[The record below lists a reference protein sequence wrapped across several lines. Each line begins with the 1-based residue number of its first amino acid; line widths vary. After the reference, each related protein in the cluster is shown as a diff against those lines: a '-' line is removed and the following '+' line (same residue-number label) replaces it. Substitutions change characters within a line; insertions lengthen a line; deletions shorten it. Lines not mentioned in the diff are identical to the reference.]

1 MNFRPATCPNCGG
14 NLQLPDDRATVN
26 CMYCGTSIVVREA
39 VQAAAAGNVGNWLK
53 LADTAVASGNF
64 QEAFDYYTRVLEVD
78 ASHSESWYGKGR
90 AAGSLSSPQQFR
102 ITEML
107 ACFRAALEHAPEGER
122 REVMSKNAATAAS
135 GLADRAYRAS
145 YQQIC
150 AHAAY
155 DAAWAAHLEQSRAV
169 IGALEFAHGLDV
181 ETRAPIDQIVR
192 ISKHLREGVTFHV
205 PGQLDYRNQ
214 PLTRRREVAGEYL
227 AWLKK
232 LEAFYGPKLRA
243 MTAASTETHAPA
255 FEQYETKAVR
265 SMSLRLGVGV
275 FFMPYVFAWFTLR
288 QGYSRLARGLS
299 FGWLALVVIT
309 NLSNLAGAP
318 AADAP
323 RPPAAAQTVTTPSPT
338 PAPMRPA
345 RR

>member
-26 CMYCGTSIVVREA
+26 CMYCGTSIIVREA
-39 VQAAAAGNVGNWLK
+39 VQATAASNVGNWLK

-78 ASHSESWYGKGR
+78 AGHSESWYGKAR

-102 ITEML
+102 ITEMM
-107 ACFRAALEHAPEGER
+107 ACFRAALENAPEGER
-122 REVMSKNAATAAS
+122 REGMRKKTATAAS

-145 YQQIC
+145 YQQVC

-155 DAAWAAHLEQSRAV
+155 DAAWAAHLEQSRGV

-181 ETRAPIDQIVR
+181 EARSPVEMIVR
-192 ISKHLREGVTFHV
+192 ISKHLREGVTFQA

-232 LEAFYGPKLRA
+232 LESFYGPKLRA
-243 MTAASTETHAPA
+243 MTAAPADAHAPA
-255 FEQYETKAVR
+255 FEQYKTKAVR
-265 SMSLRLGVGV
+265 GMSLRLGIGV

-288 QGYSRLARGLS
+288 EGYSRLARGLS
-299 FGWLALVVIT
+299 FGWLALILIT
-309 NLSNLAGAP
+309 NLSGLASAP
-318 AADAP
+318 AADASSP
-323 RPPAAAQTVTTPSPT
+323 VSAPAHSI
-338 PAPMRPA
+338 